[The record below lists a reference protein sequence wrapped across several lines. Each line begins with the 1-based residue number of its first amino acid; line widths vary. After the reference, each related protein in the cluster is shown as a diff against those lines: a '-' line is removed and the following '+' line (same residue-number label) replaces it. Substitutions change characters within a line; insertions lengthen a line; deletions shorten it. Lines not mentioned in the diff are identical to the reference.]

1 MKPHLSQE
9 EFARCF
15 LGTAASEERRHL
27 QDCGECRK
35 ELESFAGSIAALR
48 SAIRER
54 VDAYN
59 GAYDGTH
66 GATLPVLSP
75 GFERTPQVRWAL
87 ASFAILLIGM
97 LPLLTTLPARD
108 VQPAPAV
115 ATSPEDLMNAINV
128 HLSRT
133 VPSPMEPMM
142 SLVPGDKVVI
152 VIGGMQ

>member
-9 EFARCF
+9 QFARCF

-27 QDCGECRK
+27 LDCGECRQ
-35 ELESFAGSIAALR
+35 ELESFATSIASLR
-48 SAIRER
+48 TAIRER
-54 VDAYN
+54 IDSHE
-59 GAYDGTH
+59 GTH
-66 GATLPVLSP
+66 GAMQPVLSP
-75 GFERTPQVRWAL
+75 GFDRRPQVRWAL
-87 ASFAILLIGM
+87 ASVAILLIGM
-97 LPLLTTLPARD
+97 LPLLTTLPVRS
-108 VQPAPAV
+108 VQPAPV

-152 VIGGMQ
+152 LIGGIQ